1 MWSIFRKELNLFF
14 SSLIAYIAIGVFLV
28 LLSLFM
34 WVFTDTSV
42 LEYGYATLEGM
53 FSFAPTILM
62 FLIPAITMRSFA
74 EETQTGT
81 IELLVTRPIT
91 DMAIIL
97 GKFLASLTLVLF
109 AILPTFLYVFS
120 IHQLG
125 DPVGNIDM
133 GEVFGS
139 YVGLIFLSGAF
150 VAIGVF
156 ASSITDN
163 QIVAFV
169 LGVFL
174 CFFSFMA
181 FDFLSNLPAFLG
193 GLDSIVEMLGI
204 NYHYNLISRGAIDS
218 RDVIYFLSVI
228 SIFLMATKVSL
239 EKRKW

>member
-1 MWSIFRKELNLFF
+1 
-14 SSLIAYIAIGVFLV
+14 VFQH
-28 LLSLFM
+28 
-34 WVFTDTSV
+34 TGI
-42 LEYGYATLEGM
+42 GYATLEGM

-109 AILPTFLYVFS
+109 AILPTMLYVFS
-120 IHQLG
+120 INRLG
-125 DPVGNIDM
+125 DPIGNLDM
-133 GEVFGS
+133 GQIFGS
-139 YVGLIFLSGAF
+139 YVGLIFLSGTF
-150 VAIGVF
+150 VSIGIF

-218 RDVIYFLSVI
+218 RDVIYFISVI
-228 SIFLMATKVSL
+228 TVFLMTTKVSL